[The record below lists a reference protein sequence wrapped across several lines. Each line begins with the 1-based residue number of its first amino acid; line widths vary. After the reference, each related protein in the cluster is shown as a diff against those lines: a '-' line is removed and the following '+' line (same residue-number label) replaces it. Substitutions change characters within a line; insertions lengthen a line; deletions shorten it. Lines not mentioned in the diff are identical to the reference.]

1 MFRYFLFVLF
11 GSNVLGSYIELNETL
26 LTTIP
31 PLYDLDEWSSCQRPM
46 DRYCMVDA
54 ALVSKTPSPLL
65 DLLKDY
71 SSQSLKHFNRSQV
84 HRGVCVSRCL
94 GNASDW
100 RDAAQHCVN
109 QSVLS
114 YGLEAEVV
122 SAEWCSIAG
131 DDESSATSRALGV
144 VMIALLMMTCLAT
157 GLNVL
162 GDRCGKCDGN
172 RFLMAF
178 SLKKNWEILTYDRSK
193 PRQEQRMKDLTCLE
207 GISLRVTTRSYIHC
221 IYVIVL
227 DLLNSKYHEGF
238 HLSVCSQIY
247 DQLIWKIVLNSPVWL
262 QAFFSISGF
271 LTAYVILIVTE
282 KKPLTFLKC
291 LLGIFNRWLRLTP
304 IALFALAF
312 TIAWYPQLGSGPQW
326 AWVVRREAHD
336 CAARWWHHVLYV
348 HNHLPLGK
356 FCMGHTWYLAVDMQ
370 FHVLGM
376 LLMFVLVRYRRAV
389 TPVLVLLMLGSMLA
403 AGCVTYFYELSPIV
417 TAQSPED
424 LRTMF
429 LNSRI
434 LPLLY
439 LPSWMNLPGYVCG
452 LATAFIFYHTQQNGI
467 KLSEK
472 KWFRTLFHL
481 SLHLGSV
488 VGLCGTV
495 FLSDIATTSFTS
507 SATSV
512 VNATNATN
520 VVANV
525 AGGTTTARILGAI
538 YASLDR
544 PLVAMFYSIFMLGL
558 FAKCPSG
565 VLKILSWRGFH
576 ILGRLSYC
584 AFVIHFIIIRFAVA
598 SNTQLGHASL
608 FSMIS
613 LLIVGSVVTYI
624 VCIPI
629 CLIIELPVI
638 QLWKALTEAPESD
651 PPANKFD
658 LVAGISRRNV

>member
-1 MFRYFLFVLF
+1 MSLLPTNSRFISR
-11 GSNVLGSYIELNETL
+11 SNDTL
-26 LTTIP
+26 LSTIP
-31 PLYDLDEWSSCQRPM
+31 PLYDLDEWTSCQRPM

-71 SSQSLKHFNRSQV
+71 SSQTLKHYNRSQV
-84 HRGVCVSRCL
+84 HRGVCVSRCHS
-94 GNASDW
+94 NASNW
-100 RDAAQHCVN
+100 QDAAQHCVN
-109 QSVLS
+109 QSVQS

-122 SAEWCSIAG
+122 SAEWCSVAG
-131 DDESSATSRALGV
+131 SDQSSATSRALGV
-144 VMIALLMMTCLAT
+144 VMIALLVMTCLAT

-207 GISLRVTTRSYIHC
+207 GIRFIGMQCVMFAHVILIYVYSYIDNPEF
-221 IYVIVL
+221 IE
-227 DLLNSKYHEGF
+227 K
-238 HLSVCSQIY
+238 IY

-282 KKPLTFLKC
+282 KKPLTFVKC
-291 LLGIFNRWLRLTP
+291 LLGILNRWIRLTP
-304 IALFALAF
+304 IALFALVF
-312 TIAWYPQLGSGPQW
+312 TIAWYPQLGAGPQW
-326 AWVVRREAHD
+326 AWVVQREAHD
-336 CAARWWHHVLYV
+336 CASRWWHHVLYV

-389 TPVLVLLMLGSMLA
+389 APVLLLLMLGSMVA

-429 LNSRI
+429 LDSRI

-452 LATAFIFYHTQQNGI
+452 VATAFIFYHTQQAGI
-467 KLSEK
+467 NLSEK

-481 SLHLGSV
+481 SLHAGSV
-488 VGLCGTV
+488 VALCGTV
-495 FLSDIATTSFTS
+495 FLSDFASTSAAS
-507 SATSV
+507 E
-512 VNATNATN
+512 
-520 VVANV
+520 
-525 AGGTTTARILGAI
+525 AGGAGTARVFGAI
-538 YASLDR
+538 YAALDR
-544 PLVAMFYSIFMLGL
+544 PLVAMCYSVFMLGL
-558 FAKCPSG
+558 FARCPSG
-565 VLKILSWRGFH
+565 VLKLLSWRGFH
-576 ILGRLSYC
+576 VLGRLSYC

-598 SNTQLGHASL
+598 SNTQLGHASI
-608 FSMIS
+608 FSMLS

-624 VCIPI
+624 VCIPV

-638 QLWKALTEAPESD
+638 QLWKAVTEAPAEQVD
-651 PPANKFD
+651 PPANPKFD
-658 LVAGISRRNV
+658 LVASISRRNV